1 MGKPAKQLTSGIPQ
15 DTQAELAVLGTL
27 LLENDA
33 FFDAIGDLSTEDFSL
48 DSHKRIFGA
57 IASIMDGLEE
67 GVQHADTVTLIST
80 LRKRGEL
87 SSIGGSPYIFSL
99 TENLPRKLN
108 IEEHV
113 NIIREKA
120 KLRLLMEV
128 GKGLYQ
134 AAEGQFTESG
144 RLIEG
149 VQERLIRAIADE
161 KSDAVQVGEI
171 AATVEQSI
179 LAKRNQGLDRDA
191 LELSWGMTDL
201 DRYTKGMFGGELT
214 IIGAESGAGKTAF
227 MLQVILANAMAG
239 IPCGIFSMEMPKEK
253 LVQRMYAQLSTI
265 ITSKHI
271 RDPRLLNLHTDV
283 PEMQRLSKI
292 IAGLP
297 IWIDDTS
304 PMTLQKLRAR
314 AKMMRYKHKIRVLA
328 GDYFQLIEV
337 PGATGVDKIEK
348 VAFGMRDFA
357 KSEPEMH
364 TLLLSQYSKAT
375 GFMKKQRRTKSD
387 LMGGSAIHHAA
398 QNVLLITVESASK
411 RDVDDILDAEI
422 LIDKQR
428 DGATGR
434 VGCGYDRA
442 HIKFVTQSPK
452 EEKPNASSTSNASY
466 KDRSAGPD

>member
-1 MGKPAKQLTSGIPQ
+1 MGKPKQLTSGIPQ
-15 DTQAELAVLGTL
+15 DVQAELAVLGTL

-33 FFDAIGDLSTEDFSL
+33 YFDSIGDLSSEDFSL
-48 DSHKRIFGA
+48 DAHRRIFGC
-57 IASIMDGLEE
+57 IASIMDGMEE
-67 GVQHADTVTLIST
+67 GVHHADPITLQHV

-87 SSIGGSPYIFSL
+87 GTVGGAAYISDL
-99 TENLPRKLN
+99 TTGIPRKLN

-113 NIIREKA
+113 RIIREKA
-120 KLRLLMEV
+120 KLRLLMDV
-128 GKGLYQ
+128 GKNLYQ
-134 AAEGQFTESG
+134 AAEGQVIDST

-149 VQERLIRAIADE
+149 VNERLMRAVADE
-161 KSDAVQVGEI
+161 KSEAVMVGDI
-171 AATVEQSI
+171 APGVEASI
-179 LAKRNQGLDRDA
+179 LAKRNQNLDKDA

-227 MLQVILANAMAG
+227 MLQVILANAMSG

-283 PEMQRLSKI
+283 SEMQRLSKF

-304 PMTLQKLRAR
+304 PLTLQKLRAR
-314 AKMMRYKHKIRVLA
+314 AKMMRYKHKIKVLA

-337 PGATGVDKIEK
+337 PGAIGVEKIER

-357 KSEPEMH
+357 KSEPQMH
-364 TLLLSQYSKAT
+364 TLMLSQYSKAT

-398 QNVLLITVESASK
+398 QNVLLITVESPAK
-411 RDVDDILDAEI
+411 RDPEDILDAEI

-428 DGATGR
+428 DGATGK
-434 VGCGYDRA
+434 VNCGYDRA

-452 EEKPNASSTSNASY
+452 NEEKSDAKRPSDAVS
-466 KDRSAGPD
+466 RSQAVGQ